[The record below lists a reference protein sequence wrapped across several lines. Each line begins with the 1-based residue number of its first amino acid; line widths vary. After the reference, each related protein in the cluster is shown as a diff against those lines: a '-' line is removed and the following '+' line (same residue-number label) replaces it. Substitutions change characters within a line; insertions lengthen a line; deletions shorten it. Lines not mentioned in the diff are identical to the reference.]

1 MRQACNHPSLASTV
15 DREDTVED
23 RLPSGAG
30 AAAAAAEKT
39 IAGGGGGD
47 GFPLDAE
54 DGLHESDDE
63 GGGGGG
69 AAAAAAAASTAAA
82 AGGGGGVA
90 AGELDGA
97 KLSALMRVRENA
109 TFCHA
114 IYI

>member
-23 RLPSGAG
+23 RLPPG

-63 GGGGGG
+63 GGGG
-69 AAAAAAAASTAAA
+69 AAAASTAG
-82 AGGGGGVA
+82 GGGGGVA

-97 KLSALMRVRENA
+97 KLSALMKVRENA